1 MKFLPGIRALFARM
15 IAASQ
20 GTVITPP
27 VLITRTPQSAEDIV
41 HPLDSHYFAFF
52 LQSMVRVVTY
62 ANLFPAIITDIF
74 SRCILHK
81 TLRHSILS
89 LSSWIVDFR
98 LHRSMDRFQ
107 LQYIAT
113 LQNIQ
118 AAICSSQID
127 EGTAIAVFLILQ
139 IDMMRSDHWAAR
151 KHFRGFYLMVQ
162 NILAKTTLSPLILA
176 TWRLAI
182 RLDWTIALYLAEE
195 PVFPALPRGQE
206 ILQRQWITSLGYSGE
221 TVEWAIAAFAL
232 DDLMNR
238 ACHYAVQAHELRK
251 FSDPAVEIAVKGLVT
266 NLVEEYGEWHHL
278 PIIQEAQ
285 MAEEAAQHLPPLPQD
300 DPLVP
305 AQQFLDHPPLRIS
318 NIFYANLLNA
328 MRAISIYIS
337 LILNPSVGPV
347 GAPQR
352 FAMAVEMC
360 RTLAAMEGNTVI
372 PATSRIWTIF
382 LIGVA
387 FGGTKRSPREA
398 AWLKWKMQEIRKVF
412 PISQTSMMIYE
423 SVYDAEGDFWD
434 EVTRVKRILK
444 AKIVGRG

>member
-1 MKFLPGIRALFARM
+1 MKFLPGLRALFTRM

-20 GTVITPP
+20 NTAITHP
-27 VLITRTPQSAEDIV
+27 VLVTRTPKSSDDIV

-62 ANLFPAIITDIF
+62 ANLFPSIIADIF

-118 AAICSSQID
+118 ASICSSQID
-127 EGTAIAVFLILQ
+127 EGTAISVFLIVQ

-151 KHFRGFYLMVQ
+151 KHFRGFYLIVQ
-162 NILAKTTLSPLILA
+162 NLLANSNLSPLLLA

-182 RLDWTIALYLAEE
+182 RLDWTIALYLAEA
-195 PVFPALPRGQE
+195 PVFPASPRGQE
-206 ILQRQWITSLGYSGE
+206 ALQRQWITSLGYTGD
-221 TVEWAIAAFAL
+221 TVEWAIAAFAV

-238 ACHYAVQAHELRK
+238 ACHYAIQARELRK

-266 NLVEEYGEWHHL
+266 NLVEEYGDWHHL
-278 PIIQEAQ
+278 PIIREAQ
-285 MAEEAAQHLPPLPQD
+285 FTEETAQFVPFLPEKNPV
-300 DPLVP
+300 VP
-305 AQQFLDHPPLRIS
+305 IQQFLDHPPLRII

-337 LILNPSVGPV
+337 LILNPSIGPV

-387 FGGTKRSPREA
+387 FGGTKRSPKEA
-398 AWLKWKMQEIRKVF
+398 VWLKEKMQEIRKVF
-412 PISQTSMMIYE
+412 PISQTSMTIYE
-423 SVYDAEGDFWD
+423 SVYDAEGDFWE

-444 AKIVGRG
+444 AKIEGRG